1 MSRCNVGLVWF
12 VECYPLQTHVVWN
25 QSDLCRGTLWKK
37 KPRCEE
43 KFSPANALCMPSST
57 PVFYVPSEWV
67 VQFLGHF
74 STVQLW
80 YVSSPFW
87 EILFGLVTSPSNFE
101 IISCMLESVDLF
113 WSILDSTL
121 NSALYRVMR
130 LPFDLL
136 ALDHIGRVIFTRDEY
151 VQSSL

>member
-1 MSRCNVGLVWF
+1 MQCGTRMIRWVLPTTDSRYVESVWPLSRNLVI
-12 VECYPLQTHVVWN
+12 E
-25 QSDLCRGTLWKK
+25 

-43 KFSPANALCMPSST
+43 KFSLANALCMPSST

-74 STVQLW
+74 STAQLW